1 MHFPCANGSCVE
13 TGHCCFPKAAV
24 STAGAKVTSTRKR
37 HLKMSV
43 KWNISH
49 LLTLGPS
56 PWGTE
61 TWCRTGSL
69 GKSHLPAAFPG
80 RAQGIKV
87 SEELQEARHFPQ
99 CLPSPSL
106 MGPAKPGKGL
116 VQNPSKVA
124 WEATLNPVCFLCWDK
139 AVIIWKWPNGFLSRF
154 VSNKVISLLTD
165 RF

>member
-1 MHFPCANGSCVE
+1 MHFPCANGNCID
-13 TGHCCFPKAAV
+13 TGHCCVPRAAI
-24 STAGAKVTSTRKR
+24 STAGAKVTSTRKG
-37 HLKMSV
+37 HLKMSVV

-49 LLTLGPS
+49 LLTPGS
-56 PWGTE
+56 SSWGTE

-80 RAQGIKV
+80 RAQGI
-87 SEELQEARHFPQ
+87 SEELREARRFLQ

-106 MGPAKPGKGL
+106 MGAAKPGKGFM
-116 VQNPSKVA
+116 QDPSEVA
-124 WEATLNPVCFLCWDK
+124 WTLNPVCFSCWDK

-154 VSNKVISLLTD
+154 VCNKVISLLTD